1 MSLQLIRLNKPPTKF
16 PSSLPVTAQTKASTT
31 EPLKGLYGPILRY
44 RNESRLHSKEAN
56 VYNGKYFLARY
67 YPPNHFL
74 SLFRKTKPAINVK
87 FTRDVSFLNECGS
100 YIKKRYAGKKSVVPA
115 DYAVWRRKLTVL
127 LKRTFQE
134 EWIRQQ
140 GPEGV
145 NEAIRLISENDNDNH
160 NVTGIPELSTPVGL
174 AKDGFYEFQVYKYPG
189 DDNSIAEF
197 REAVRKTVGVV
208 ARLDWNEFMKPKNVN
223 TKSTLQ
229 RQGKSSESWVD
240 AANKSVNVSV
250 INTQMR
256 GEHLP
261 YKLVRKRE

>member
-1 MSLQLIRLNKPPTKF
+1 M
-16 PSSLPVTAQTKASTT
+16 
-31 EPLKGLYGPILRY
+31 
-44 RNESRLHSKEAN
+44 
-56 VYNGKYFLARY
+56 
-67 YPPNHFL
+67 
-74 SLFRKTKPAINVK
+74 
-87 FTRDVSFLNECGS
+87 
-100 YIKKRYAGKKSVVPA
+100 
-115 DYAVWRRKLTVL
+115 TVL

-145 NEAIRLISENDNDNH
+145 NEAIRLISENDDNDNH

-197 REAVRKTVGVV
+197 REAVRETVGVV